1 MSNPFIKVTW
11 EDVPEN
17 FTPEKIRRV
26 KSYFEKK
33 YNAKS
38 VQVITKTLTNV
49 NQTRLESL
57 EASDNILDHQYQK
70 KLMKDFLTDNN
81 IVIKEELMERLDNK
95 VNTQIDKL
103 NENKVRYN
111 KWYIKK
117 VEFSNFLSF
126 GDNNT
131 IDFTSLD
138 GITVI
143 ESTPKNFGGKST
155 SSVDLLMFLFFN
167 TTTKTKTNGEI
178 FNRFT
183 DKNEVSVRG
192 EISIDGDDYVIERK
206 TSRKMSK
213 SGEYTVKNDLEFFKK
228 AEDGSIVNLSGEQR
242 RETEAFI
249 SSAIGTQEDFL
260 STILTTGY
268 NLEELIESKP
278 TARGQILTKFM
289 GLESLKAKEEIAKE
303 MYNDWSKKLVSNTY
317 NKVSLESD
325 NETHKESIINSESE
339 IVRLTKELGKFE
351 KDLEKLE
358 KKRDEVFLK
367 RNNDV
372 DKELINTNPTL
383 LQREVDELTK
393 QRNLSQTNAD
403 GISVVEPS
411 EFYNEDQHKELRGE
425 MANLQGIDVAFKY
438 EKTQREKLIKQ
449 FEEGTVCPTCNRTLD
464 EVDHTDEIEKIK
476 KEIED
481 IIKEME
487 LNQIQFDLLKEQS
500 EGFDKLKTEFES
512 YERNKLRK
520 ERYELEVE
528 QKQLEIDGK
537 QKRLD
542 NYESNKK
549 KLEENQKI
557 DAEVISLK
565 TKIETAN
572 GDIRQTNT
580 NIERHTN
587 NITNMNEKI
596 GINEELIKKITAEEE
611 LTAVFKIYLTVYGK
625 NGISK
630 IILKNMI
637 PLINRELYR
646 LLVDS
651 CHFILEMNINDKNE
665 VEFIMIDTETRIVK
679 PLNAGSGYER
689 TISSLA
695 LRSVLT
701 KISSLPKPNIV
712 VMDEV
717 FGKIADEN
725 LEMVGEFFKKIKN
738 YFDHILVISHN
749 SLIRNWSDN
758 IIMIKKEEN
767 VSSVDFITTKIS

>member
-38 VQVITKTLTNV
+38 IQVITKTLTNV

-70 KLMKDFLTDNN
+70 KLMKDFLADNN

-131 IDFTSLD
+131 IDFTNLD

-183 DKNEVSVRG
+183 DKNDVSVRG
-192 EISIDGDDYVIERK
+192 EITIDGDDYVIERK

-278 TARGQILTKFM
+278 TAR
-289 GLESLKAKEEIAKE
+289 
-303 MYNDWSKKLVSNTY
+303 
-317 NKVSLESD
+317 
-325 NETHKESIINSESE
+325 
-339 IVRLTKELGKFE
+339 
-351 KDLEKLE
+351 
-358 KKRDEVFLK
+358 
-367 RNNDV
+367 
-372 DKELINTNPTL
+372 
-383 LQREVDELTK
+383 
-393 QRNLSQTNAD
+393 
-403 GISVVEPS
+403 
-411 EFYNEDQHKELRGE
+411 
-425 MANLQGIDVAFKY
+425 
-438 EKTQREKLIKQ
+438 
-449 FEEGTVCPTCNRTLD
+449 
-464 EVDHTDEIEKIK
+464 
-476 KEIED
+476 
-481 IIKEME
+481 
-487 LNQIQFDLLKEQS
+487 
-500 EGFDKLKTEFES
+500 
-512 YERNKLRK
+512 
-520 ERYELEVE
+520 
-528 QKQLEIDGK
+528 
-537 QKRLD
+537 
-542 NYESNKK
+542 
-549 KLEENQKI
+549 
-557 DAEVISLK
+557 
-565 TKIETAN
+565 
-572 GDIRQTNT
+572 
-580 NIERHTN
+580 
-587 NITNMNEKI
+587 
-596 GINEELIKKITAEEE
+596 
-611 LTAVFKIYLTVYGK
+611 
-625 NGISK
+625 
-630 IILKNMI
+630 
-637 PLINRELYR
+637 
-646 LLVDS
+646 
-651 CHFILEMNINDKNE
+651 
-665 VEFIMIDTETRIVK
+665 
-679 PLNAGSGYER
+679 
-689 TISSLA
+689 
-695 LRSVLT
+695 
-701 KISSLPKPNIV
+701 
-712 VMDEV
+712 
-717 FGKIADEN
+717 
-725 LEMVGEFFKKIKN
+725 
-738 YFDHILVISHN
+738 
-749 SLIRNWSDN
+749 
-758 IIMIKKEEN
+758 
-767 VSSVDFITTKIS
+767 